1 MKIETRHIGK
11 FGHYPS
17 KLIELTVSSNGA
29 SITEDITDLNGLVDE
44 GFIEDLQNLVD
55 ELKHHNKEK
64 E

>member
-29 SITEDITDLNGLVDE
+29 SITEDITDLNGLVD
-44 GFIEDLQNLVD
+44 GVYWDN
-55 ELKHHNKEK
+55 KKEK